1 MRRRDLPFALLTS
14 AVGASCSSSAAG
26 DVPDPVPSS
35 PYAQTPEERAAGV
48 TPLNDAYAPGRPER
62 YIAPGAE
69 YATLDG
75 QSGTDLTHA
84 LQTALDIPFQPV
96 VLGAHNYLFTNLVI
110 PGWQQLTGEGIH
122 HSRLICKPGSSGTM
136 VTDAGGA
143 HGAAKIDIRGVA
155 FYGNNCAYTEGLR
168 LGYNTVAF
176 GTEGVLDQ
184 VWVRD
189 LPAGFPGIDVCGNVG
204 EFGFLISQ
212 ATGGLQLIGT
222 ALTATQLECVG
233 CSGFECGGELTVCN
247 FGDMQIG
254 ALEVEAPVD
263 GAAAVYLTG
272 NTSIGM
278 LTVSLQ
284 DGFQA
289 DHLVEVSPEATTW
302 AIQNFKL
309 YFKAV
314 PPVISGGN
322 FKCGSTYFAGNATG
336 GNHSGQGHY
345 FSGLMTHRDQ
355 FGFKLQQ
362 LNAFTLRLQ
371 RRGGV
376 LEHLIGAAGAPT
388 TATNLA
394 VCVSG
399 AANNPVP
406 TPLGVSGFVQGVAI
420 SSVNPSTLVLDTGR
434 TGPWQAGDSA
444 FIAAIACNT
453 TGTAYTVIP
462 FVAAE
467 EVEGTLHDRLQL
479 GLRHAATGAPVSWG
493 SAVGG
498 ESQVIDIMVFGFLK

>member
-1 MRRRDLPFALLTS
+1 MRRRDLPLALLTT
-14 AVGASCSSSAAG
+14 AAAASCSSTAA
-26 DVPDPVPSS
+26 DDLPDPVPSS
-35 PYAQTPEERAAGV
+35 PYALTPEEQAAGV

-75 QSGTDLTHA
+75 QSGTDFTHA

-122 HSRLICKPGSSGTM
+122 QSRLICKPGSSGTM

-155 FYGNNCAYTEGLR
+155 FYGNNCAYTQGLR
-168 LGYNTVAF
+168 LGYNTIAF
-176 GTEGVLDQ
+176 GTEGVLDH

-189 LPAGFPGIDVCGNVG
+189 LPSGFPGIDICGNVG
-204 EFGFLISQ
+204 TFGFVISQ
-212 ATGGLQLIGT
+212 STGGLQVIGT

-233 CSGFECGGELTVCN
+233 CSGFECAGELTVCN

-289 DHLVEVSPEATTW
+289 DHLVEVGPVATTW

-309 YFKAV
+309 YFKTV

-322 FKCGSTYFAGNATG
+322 FKCGSIYFGGNATG
-336 GNHSGQGHY
+336 GNYSSEGYY

-362 LNAFTLRLQ
+362 FNAFTLRLQ
-371 RRGGV
+371 RRDGM

-394 VCVSG
+394 ACVLG
-399 AANNPVP
+399 ASS
-406 TPLGVSGFVQGVAI
+406 TPAPMGASGFVQGVAL
-420 SSVNPSTLVLDTGR
+420 SSASPSSLVLDSGR
-434 TGPWQAGDSA
+434 TGAWQPGDSA
-444 FIAAIACNT
+444 FIATVAYNT

-467 EVEGTLHDRLQL
+467 AVDGMMRNRLQL
-479 GLRHAATGAPVSWG
+479 SLRNAATGAPVNWA
-493 SAVGG
+493 SAVAEG
-498 ESQVIDIMVFGFLK
+498 QVIDIMVLGFLK